1 MPATAT
7 RLITAEEF
15 AAMEDP
21 MNGPTQELVQGEIL
35 DMPLTQGD
43 HGIICGEICWLIKNA
58 VKPNKLGWVTTNDAG
73 VILERDPDT
82 TRGPDVGFWSI
93 ERQPTRPKG
102 YLEIPP
108 DIAVEVLSPSD
119 NRKAVRDK
127 VHEYVAAGVRLV
139 WVVDPEDKTV
149 MVYSGTMR
157 GVEYDEADTLDGG
170 EVLPGFTCKVADFFA

>member
-1 MPATAT
+1 M
-7 RLITAEEF
+7 
-15 AAMEDP
+15 
-21 MNGPTQELVQGEIL
+21 
-35 DMPLTQGD
+35 
-43 HGIICGEICWLIKNA
+43 
-58 VKPNKLGWVTTNDAG
+58 
-73 VILERDPDT
+73 
-82 TRGPDVGFWSI
+82 GFWSI

-119 NRKAVRDK
+119 NRKAMRGKVR
-127 VHEYVAAGVRLV
+127 EYVAAGVRLV